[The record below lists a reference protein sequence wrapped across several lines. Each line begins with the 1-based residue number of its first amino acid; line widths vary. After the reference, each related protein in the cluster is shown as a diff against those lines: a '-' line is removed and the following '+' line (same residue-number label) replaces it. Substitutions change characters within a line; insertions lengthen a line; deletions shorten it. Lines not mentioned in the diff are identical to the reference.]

1 MSGKSYRI
9 GVFLGRNKAISAC
22 VALALAGYAMW
33 PAPSTVPTKVAVSS
47 EVGSPSDILKR
58 ATLAGTKVPNPC
70 DTGADERLAKAKTAM
85 LAANPEVAFEH
96 LQACRSTLTGEA
108 KTVFVQALT
117 QSNAKREKV
126 ADAEAKRIRAEK
138 KRTGVLVG
146 MSQQDALD
154 SSWGKP
160 QKINRTTNAYGV
172 SEQWVYNGSYLY
184 FKDGVLT
191 SIQN

>member
-33 PAPSTVPTKVAVSS
+33 PAPSTVSTKVAASS
-47 EVGSPSDILKR
+47 VVGSPSDILKR

-70 DTGADERLAKAKTAM
+70 DTGADERLAKARTAM

-96 LQACRSTLTGEA
+96 LQACRSTLTGYA

-126 ADAEAKRIRAEK
+126 ADAEAKRIRTEK
-138 KRTGVLVG
+138 KLTGVLLG

-172 SEQWVYNGSYLY
+172 SEQWVYIGSYLY

>member
-1 MSGKSYRI
+1 MSGKSYRL
-9 GVFLGRNKAISAC
+9 GAFLGRNKTISAC

-33 PAPSTVPTKVAVSS
+33 PTPSSVPTKVAAPS
-47 EVGSPSDILKR
+47 EIGSPSDILKK
-58 ATLAGTKVPNPC
+58 ATLAGVKVPNPC
-70 DTGADERLAKAKTAM
+70 DTGADERLAKAKSAM

-138 KRTGVLVG
+138 KRSGVVIG

-154 SSWGKP
+154 SNWGKP
-160 QKINRTTNAYGV
+160 QKINRTTNAHGV
-172 SEQWVYNGSYLY
+172 SEQWVYNGGYLY